1 MKEALYKSIQTMA
14 TLYFKIGDV
23 ILKVAQ
29 KIYSQS
35 KG

>member
-1 MKEALYKSIQTMA
+1 MKKALYKSIRTVA
-14 TLYFKIGDV
+14 TLYFTMGEV

-29 KIYSQS
+29 KIYL